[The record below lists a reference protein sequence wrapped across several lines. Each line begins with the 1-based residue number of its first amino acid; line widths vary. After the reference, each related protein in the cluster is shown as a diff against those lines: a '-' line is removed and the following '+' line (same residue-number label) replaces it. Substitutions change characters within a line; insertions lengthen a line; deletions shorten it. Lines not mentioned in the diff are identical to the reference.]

1 MKNSYKNL
9 CFLFILSLASN
20 FAMSQTETLKLS
32 LPEIIALAQS
42 DAPDVLINK
51 ARLSNNYWQFQSSQS
66 LLRPT
71 INLTSDLP
79 DLNRNIDIVT
89 LPTGRDTFIQ
99 RAQMRTNVGLQ
110 LSQQVPWTG
119 GTIFASTRLQRLDL
133 FNETFGDSK
142 SYFSTPF
149 SLGFSQPIFGFNEL
163 KWDQKIQPLVY
174 QEATKQFAENM
185 EAVGFEAAQLFF
197 ELYIAQ
203 LNLKA
208 ATQDKANAD
217 TLFNISKGRFEV
229 GRIAETE
236 LLQIEL
242 SAMNADATVAQ
253 AVLDLTTST
262 EELRNF
268 LGIKQ
273 AIEFDLTP
281 PTEIPIFQIDAQ
293 SALKYAMQNRRE
305 IIGFER
311 RRIEA
316 ESEVARAKSNSGLN
330 ADIFASFSLSKTAK
344 ELSDSY
350 SSPLNTNERFSVGL
364 NVPIADWGRAK
375 SRLEVARSNQEV
387 TSMLIEQEQI
397 SFKQE
402 ILLKVQQFDLLR
414 NQVELALRAYD
425 VSQKRQELTR
435 NRYYIGKIGITELGI
450 AISEQESARRGY
462 MNALRS
468 FWLAFYELRQITL
481 YDFERNISLV
491 KKIDFLNN

>member
-1 MKNSYKNL
+1 MKNL
-9 CFLFILSLASN
+9 ILTACFLFLGLLFSNITFSQSEKLELSL
-20 FAMSQTETLKLS
+20 T
-32 LPEIIALAQS
+32 EIISLAQS

-51 ARLSNNYWQFQSSQS
+51 ARLSNSFWQLQAANS

-71 INLTSDLP
+71 INFTSDLP

-110 LSQQVPWTG
+110 LSQQIPWTG
-119 GTIFASTRLQRLDL
+119 GSVFASTNLQRLDL
-133 FNETFGDSK
+133 FNDTFGGGK
-142 SYFSTPF
+142 SYFSTPI
-149 SLGFSQPIFGFNEL
+149 SVGFRQPIFGFNEL

-185 EAVGFEAAQLFF
+185 EGVAFEAAQLFF
-197 ELYIAQ
+197 EVYIAQ
-203 LNLKA
+203 LNLTA

-217 TLFNISKGRFEV
+217 TLLNISKGRFEV

-242 SAMNADATVAQ
+242 SAMNANANVAQ
-253 AVLDLTTST
+253 AVLDLTTSS
-262 EELRNF
+262 EQLRNF

-273 AIEFDLTP
+273 KVEFELTP
-281 PTEIPIFQIDAQ
+281 PTEIPEFIVDADA
-293 SALKYAMQNRRE
+293 ALKYALQNRSE

-311 RRIEA
+311 RKIEA
-316 ESEVARAKSNSGLN
+316 ESDVARAQANSGLN
-330 ADIFASFSLSKTAK
+330 ADIFATFSLSKTTN
-344 ELSDSY
+344 ELSDAY
-350 SSPLNTNERFSVGL
+350 TSPLNNNERFSLGL
-364 NVPIADWGRAK
+364 NVPIADWGRAR
-375 SRLEVARSNQEV
+375 SRLEVAKSNQEV
-387 TSMLIEQEQI
+387 TNMLIEQERI
-397 SFKQE
+397 SFEQE

-414 NQVELALRAYD
+414 NQVALALRAYD
-425 VSQKRQELTR
+425 VSQKRQEMTR

-462 MNALRS
+462 MNALRA

-481 YDFERNISLV
+481 FDFERNVSLV
-491 KKIDFLNN
+491 KKIDFTEN

>member
-20 FAMSQTETLKLS
+20 FAISQTETLKLS

-293 SALKYAMQNRRE
+293 SALKYAMQNRSE